1 MEQEKIRISDGL
13 SIMHAL
19 ERVLGQK
26 YSEKTPQWTDL
37 GFPVID
43 RGKYAIF
50 PLAVARTREDG
61 DLGRAERLSEMGRS
75 LRRSCVHFFGGDDFH
90 AEMELDAEDGY
101 GRKLADAGAVV
112 TGPPWECLWCIQ
124 RFAVVLAHSVDH
136 RRAGET
142 LALHIVPM
150 DWVRYRPLNSGT
162 KREASRY
169 RRIIRERD
177 AADVVWSWPLPVP
190 DEREVRKPVSGTSS
204 DAARARG
211 DTRPGRTGVPPPRP
225 GPPRC

>member
-1 MEQEKIRISDGL
+1 MTGIEQEKNRISDGL

-19 ERVLGQK
+19 ERVLGHK
-26 YSEKTPQWTDL
+26 HSEKTPQWTDL

-43 RGKYAIF
+43 RGKHAIF
-50 PLAVARTREDG
+50 PLAVARTQEDG
-61 DLGRAERLSEMGRS
+61 DSGRAQRLSDMRRS
-75 LRRSCVHFFGGDDFH
+75 LQRSCVHFFGGDDFH
-90 AEMELDAEDGY
+90 AEMELDARDGY

-124 RFAVVLAHSVDH
+124 RFAVVLAHSVDQQ
-136 RRAGET
+136 RAWET

-177 AADVVWSWPLPVP
+177 AADVVWTWPLSVP
-190 DEREVRKPVSGTSS
+190 DE
-204 DAARARG
+204 
-211 DTRPGRTGVPPPRP
+211 
-225 GPPRC
+225 